1 MLTTNLPFKQCGT
14 VFPGA
19 ACVSA
24 LIDRFVQHCHIL
36 DIDADSRRQKESL
49 AMSEPRAAPRHE
61 VAEPPVSPPGKK
73 R

>member
-1 MLTTNLPFKQCGT
+1 
-14 VFPGA
+14 
-19 ACVSA
+19 VSA